1 MADVRNS
8 VSKESLLH
16 GYFEV
21 DGSSVFSF
29 GRDGALS
36 ISLPWSFLLVLES
49 VISFGVDQLVMRHPS
64 AGIYFHFSLLILNRF
79 QKLIHCRWY
88 DLFLFVLTCRSVSL
102 STLLSCAISLDA
114 SSCSLLILFIPQLF
128 SFYLLHS
135 LHSAALLHRESIG
148 IVLGET
154 WYSFYHAQN
163 LLHLF
168 VTLFGLWEQSLD
180 ESKCLEKFNLSIL
193 SELLPLYLR
202 SWWNAFHLFLFLHL
216 LQICSWVERY
226 LFLPYAY
233 KLGGLAFLIS
243 KHADL
248 ILSWLARSQNLDI
261 WVDNFKHPFIWCI
274 HFRAVAKRLVHAFL
288 AFISSQ
294 SFIEYLL
301 RLLIFWKEG
310 LLSLFDILFVWE
322 IYRLIM
328 ELFNLIIAP
337 ITVSSLAWI
346 DTWRRWS
353 LRHFIVAR
361 RSKFLWCGSF
371 GIPQILWRVPN
382 IGNSILFLFILL
394 NQVSTRYGAKTS
406 ALDLLID
413 LLVIHVLSINYN
425 LLLVL
430 DWILPMRSATFI
442 FRALL
447 IEHYAFVL
455 LGVVRLVPRCLSSTS
470 ILPNTAMFIC
480 FQLLIQVG
488 VECFT

>member
-1 MADVRNS
+1 M
-8 VSKESLLH
+8 
-16 GYFEV
+16 
-21 DGSSVFSF
+21 
-29 GRDGALS
+29 
-36 ISLPWSFLLVLES
+36 
-49 VISFGVDQLVMRHPS
+49 ISFGVDQLVVRHPS

-88 DLFLFVLTCRSVSL
+88 DLFLFVLTYRSVSL
-102 STLLSCAISLDA
+102 RTLLSRAISLDA
-114 SSCSLLILFIPQLF
+114 SSCCLLILFIPQLF

-135 LHSAALLHRESIG
+135 VHSAALLHRESIG

-154 WYSFYHAQN
+154 WYSFYHVQN

-180 ESKCLEKFNLSIL
+180 ESKCLEKFDLSIL
-193 SELLPLYLR
+193 SKLLPLYFR
-202 SWWNAFHLFLFLHL
+202 PWCSTFHLFLFLHL

-243 KHADL
+243 EHADW
-248 ILSWLARSQNLDI
+248 ILSWLAISQNLDI
-261 WVDNFKHPFIWCI
+261 WVDNFKHPFIRCI
-274 HFRAVAKRLVHAFL
+274 HFRAVAKRLVHFFL

-294 SFIEYLL
+294 SFIKYLL

-310 LLSLFDILFVWE
+310 LLRLFEILFVWE
-322 IYRLIM
+322 VYRLIV

-346 DTWRRWS
+346 DSWRRWS

-361 RSKFLWCGSF
+361 RCEFLWCGSF
-371 GIPQILWRVPN
+371 GIPWILIRSLWRAPN
-382 IGNSILFLFILL
+382 IDSSILFLFNSPLQIP
-394 NQVSTRYGAKTS
+394 SRYGCKTR

-413 LLVIHVLSINYN
+413 CIVIHVLSINYN

-430 DWILPMRSATFI
+430 DWILPMHSATFI
-442 FRALL
+442 FGAFL
-447 IEHYAFVL
+447 IVQYAFVL
-455 LGVVRLVPRCLSSTS
+455 LGVVRLMPRCISSNG
-470 ILPNTAMFIC
+470 ILPNTAVFIC